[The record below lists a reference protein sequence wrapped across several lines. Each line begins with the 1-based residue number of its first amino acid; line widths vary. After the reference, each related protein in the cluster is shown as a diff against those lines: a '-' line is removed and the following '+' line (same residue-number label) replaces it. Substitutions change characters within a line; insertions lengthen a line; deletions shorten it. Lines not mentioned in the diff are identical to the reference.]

1 MKSVLKFCVSKTY
14 NFLLGLSINND
25 LNKLFCLLFKLRF
38 ILRNRELKIKEIKIK
53 GINGFEISN
62 INTGLKRSF
71 IIKNQGYLSYH
82 NGLDFRAKDLGENIY
97 MLNLVDFSS
106 NDIVIDIGANLGDLS
121 LYFETIEPEI
131 SYFGFEPGEYE
142 YYCLKK
148 NLENKSSH
156 NVFQNALGT
165 INENKDFYY
174 KPKNGDSSLVKMAD
188 YTKKTVVQVKT
199 LDTVIEELGIQD
211 RRIKL
216 IKLEAEGYEPE
227 IIMSCKKYI
236 NNIEYISADLGF
248 ERGENEETTSPAVI
262 NFLLQ
267 NNFEIVQQQRSRNIF
282 LFKAKTLQ

>member
-1 MKSVLKFCVSKTY
+1 MKILLKLIVSKIY
-14 NFLLGLSINND
+14 NSLLSFSVNND
-25 LNKLFCLLFKLRF
+25 LNKFFCLLFKLRF
-38 ILRNRELKIKEIKIK
+38 IFRHRDLKIKEIQIE
-53 GINGFEISN
+53 GVDGFEISN
-62 INTGLKRSF
+62 IKTDLKRSF

-82 NGLDFRAKDLGENIY
+82 NGFDFRAKDLGEKTY
-97 MLNLVDFSS
+97 MLDLIDFST
-106 NDIVIDIGANLGDLS
+106 NDIVVDVGANIGDLS
-121 LYFETIEPEI
+121 LYFETIESKI

-142 YYCLKK
+142 YLCLKK
-148 NLENKSSH
+148 NLKNKPFH
-156 NVFQNALGT
+156 KVFQNALG
-165 INENKDFYY
+165 IKNENKTFYY

-199 LDTVIEELGIQD
+199 LDTIIEELGIQD

-236 NNIEYISADLGF
+236 KNIEYISADLGF

-267 NNFEIVQQQRSRNIF
+267 NNFEILQQGRDRNTF
-282 LFKAKTLQ
+282 LFHSKNNF